1 MHREGDEGDSEVSR
15 SFQDRIQSDPEYRD
29 AYFNTTSAHL
39 FADPDE
45 ASTNRIL
52 AKLQE
57 CAVAYL
63 FTPDEYLA
71 RPLLQTEFGQF
82 VGEDEICRAIG
93 RLVVPSIYP
102 QTAQATEG
110 CQ

>member
-1 MHREGDEGDSEVSR
+1 MEASR
-15 SFQDRIQSDPEYRD
+15 SFQDRIQGDPEYRD

-39 FADPDE
+39 FADPNE
-45 ASTNRIL
+45 ASTEQIIAELRDS
-52 AKLQE
+52 
-57 CAVAYL
+57 AVAYL

-82 VGEDEICRAIG
+82 VGVNEICRAIG

-102 QTAQATEG
+102 QPA
-110 CQ
+110 